1 MKSVITFFNFDG
13 GGNLGVEASV
23 EFYTEKRKK
32 KKLYG
37 IK

>member
-1 MKSVITFFNFDG
+1 MKSIIPFFNFDG
-13 GGNLGVEASV
+13 GSNLGVEASV
-23 EFYTEKRKK
+23 EFYTEKK